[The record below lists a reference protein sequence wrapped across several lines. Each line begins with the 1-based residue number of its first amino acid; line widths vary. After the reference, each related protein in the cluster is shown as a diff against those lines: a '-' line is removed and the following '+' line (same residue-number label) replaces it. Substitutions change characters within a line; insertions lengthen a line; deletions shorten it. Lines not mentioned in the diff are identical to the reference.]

1 MTDEQT
7 AMRVAKKLLDEKRYR
22 CNNCDFASDQLDNIK
37 DIFDRVDP
45 GELMPAGECPE
56 CGALVH
62 SDQDFID
69 AGNLFWASN
78 LLRRQGYTVL
88 DPKP

>member
-1 MTDEQT
+1 MIDPI
-7 AMRVAKKLLDEKRYR
+7 AKKVADALLAEKRYR
-22 CNNCDFASDQLDNIK
+22 CDNCDYEGDQLNTIK

-62 SDQDFID
+62 SDQDFVD
-69 AGNLFWASN
+69 AGNLFWAAM
-78 LLRRQGYTVL
+78 LLREQGYTVV
-88 DPKP
+88 PPT